1 MASENCLKGM
11 RCPKCGS
18 FEPFNICI
26 STTVQMNDDGHEYDG
41 GYSDWDEDS
50 YCSCTECGKHGKVS
64 DFKDLWAVVYIE
76 DPSDNCVSYGPTTE
90 EACHAFID
98 GVECVTANSRSI
110 VELKRWEECDEEE
123 ED

>member
-18 FEPFNICI
+18 YGPFNICI
-26 STTVQMNDDGHEYDG
+26 N
-41 GYSDWDEDS
+41 WDEDS
-50 YCSCTECGKHGKVS
+50 YCSCTECGKHGKVA